1 MFTGIITDMGT
12 ILSCDASGGDVVI
25 RVGTSYDTASIKLG
39 ESIACNGCCLTV
51 IDKTAD
57 AFDVQLSTE
66 TLRCTAGD
74 WAVGDVLNLECALK
88 LGDDLSGHF
97 VTGHVDGVA
106 VVSAI
111 APSGDSH
118 VVTFTCP
125 PELTKFIAPKGSITL
140 SGVSLTV
147 NQAQGNE
154 FTVNLIP
161 HSWAHTNFS
170 GLQAGSEV
178 NLEVDVLARYVVNA
192 MDQRVAT

>member
-1 MFTGIITDMGT
+1 MFTGIITDIGT
-12 ILSCDASGGDVVI
+12 ILSRDENAGDVVI
-25 RVGTSYDTASIKLG
+25 RVGTSYDTAGIKLG

-51 IDKTAD
+51 INKTAD
-57 AFDVQLSTE
+57 AFDVQLSAE

-74 WAVGDVLNLECALK
+74 WAVGDVLNLERALK
-88 LGDDLSGHF
+88 VGDDLSGHF

-106 VVSAI
+106 SVTSVE
-111 APSGDSH
+111 PSGDSH
-118 VVTFTCP
+118 MVTFQIP
-125 PELTKFIAPKGSITL
+125 DGLEKFIAPKGSITL

-170 GLQAGSEV
+170 ELQAGSEV
-178 NLEVDVLARYVVNA
+178 NLEVDVLARYVA
-192 MDQRVAT
+192 RMQP